1 MSSNSSGSSG
11 SSVSSASADSSA
23 STGSSASVGISGP
36 PVSASGID
44 SVAELLAVA
53 NRAGLDVTTEAT
65 SFDGSGLDFLVVH
78 GKDAAGT
85 KWIVRTP
92 RRQDVVAA
100 ARVEAR
106 VLKLAA
112 PHLARRGI
120 AVPDWRFHTDDVI
133 AYPRLPGATA
143 ISLEEIASGGEP
155 KWNIDPANPSD
166 AFLDSLAGALVA
178 LQSIS
183 VDEARAAAIP
193 DKPLAAQRETY
204 ARSIE
209 ATREALRPSPK
220 RLARWQAWL
229 DGDTWP
235 AHQAVV
241 HGDLH
246 PGHLLLDDNG
256 AVSGIL
262 DWTEGLLGDPSVDL
276 AMCYGCY
283 GAAVFERL
291 LASFERQGGVT
302 WPGLAKHA
310 VERWEFFPV
319 LGAEYALRTNNAAVL
334 EYARGHLAG
343 DEAPAEEGD
352 GPNAGS

>member
-1 MSSNSSGSSG
+1 MSSSDSSGTAGSSDSSSSSG
-11 SSVSSASADSSA
+11 TAGSSDSSSLGSVS
-23 STGSSASVGISGP
+23 
-36 PVSASGID
+36 
-44 SVAELLAVA
+44 ELLAA
-53 NRAGLDVTTEAT
+53 ASRAGLDVTTTAT

-85 KWIVRTP
+85 PWIVRTP
-92 RRQDVVAA
+92 RRADVVAA

-112 PHLARRGI
+112 PHLARRAI
-120 AVPDWRFHTDDVI
+120 AVPDWRVHTDDVI
-133 AYPRLPGATA
+133 AYPRLPGVPA
-143 ISLEEIASGGEP
+143 ISLEEIATGGEP
-155 KWNIDPANPSD
+155 KWNIDQANPSD

-178 LQSIS
+178 LQAIPAE
-183 VDEARAAAIP
+183 EARAAGIP

-204 ARSIE
+204 ARAIE

-246 PGHLLLDDNG
+246 PGHLLLDERG

-283 GAAVFERL
+283 GTAVFERL
-291 LASFERQGGVT
+291 LASFTRQGGVT
-302 WPGLAKHA
+302 WPGLAEHA
-310 VERWEFFPV
+310 AARWDFFPV

-334 EYARGHLAG
+334 EHSRNYLAG
-343 DEAPAEEGD
+343 DEGDAAPVEGD